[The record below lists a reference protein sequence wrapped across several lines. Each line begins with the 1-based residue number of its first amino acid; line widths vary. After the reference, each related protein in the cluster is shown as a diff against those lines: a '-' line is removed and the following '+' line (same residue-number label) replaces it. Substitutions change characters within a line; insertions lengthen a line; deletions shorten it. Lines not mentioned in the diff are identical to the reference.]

1 MKKFFQYYK
10 NILLLLA
17 GITIGSIVGLIL
29 KERVILLKPIG
40 DMFLNLIFTAVVPLI
55 FFALSSAFANIDRSQ
70 KFGKVIRLM
79 LLIFLST
86 LLIAAFIAILFVWL
100 FPFRGDIPIAALTE
114 KIQTRSIGEQITELL
129 TVNDFFN
136 LLSRKSMLALILFS
150 MLTGIATSHAGE
162 KGEYFHRFLN
172 AGNEV
177 MKKLLS
183 YIMLFA
189 PIGLGAY
196 FAYQTGVFG
205 PKLFGAYASAL
216 AVCYSTVIFYYL
228 VFFTLYAFIAGGSAA
243 VKTYWRENII
253 PSATALGT
261 CSSIATMPAN
271 LEASKKM
278 GIPEQIGNI
287 VVPLGATLHKDGS
300 SISSII
306 KIAVIFAILHKPLSG
321 FDTVLIALGISVV
334 VSIVEGGIPS
344 GGYAGEMM
352 VVAAYSFPIEV
363 LPVIMII
370 GTLVDPIVTL
380 ANATGDTVAA
390 MLVTRFAGKDYLAE
404 NESVAKSI

>member
-1 MKKFFQYYK
+1 MKQFFQYYK
-10 NILLLLA
+10 NILLLLG
-17 GITIGSIVGLIL
+17 GITVGSIVGLIL
-29 KERVILLKPIG
+29 KERVILVKPIG
-40 DMFLNLIFTAVVPLI
+40 DIFLNLIFTAVVPLI
-55 FFALSSAFANIDRSQ
+55 FFALSSAFANIDRGQ
-70 KFGKVIRLM
+70 KFGRVIRIM
-79 LLIFLST
+79 LLVFLST

-114 KIQTRSIGEQITELL
+114 KIQSKTIGEQITELL

-150 MLTGIATSHAGE
+150 MLTGVATSHAGE
-162 KGEYFHRFLN
+162 KGEYFLKFLN

-183 YIMLFA
+183 YIMLVA

-196 FAYQTGVFG
+196 FAYQTGIFG

-216 AVCYSTVIFYYL
+216 AVCYGAVIFYYV
-228 VFFTLYAFIAGGSAA
+228 VFFSLYAFIAGGFSA

-271 LEASKKM
+271 LEASKRM

-300 SISSII
+300 SISSIV
-306 KIAVIFAILHKPLSG
+306 KIAVVFAILHKPLAG
-321 FDTVLIALGISVV
+321 IDTVLIALGISVI

-363 LPVIMII
+363 LPVVMII
-370 GTLVDPIVTL
+370 GTLVDPVVTL
-380 ANATGDTVAA
+380 ANATGDTLAA
-390 MLVTRFAGKDYLAE
+390 MMVTRFSGTY
-404 NESVAKSI
+404 VADVVE